1 MWLVVLSCSGR
12 FVCGG
17 WSMCG
22 WRCWGISCR
31 DYGLKRESR
40 EERECEGREKNIKI
54 IYKKL

>member
-12 FVCGG
+12 SVCGG

-22 WRCWGISCR
+22 WRYWVISCR

-40 EERECEGREKNIKI
+40 EERECEGREKKI
-54 IYKKL
+54 LK